1 MIIYIAGPMT
11 GYPGWNKVRFA
22 SAEINLSDNGHTV
35 LNPARHIPF
44 RNPEKITHAQYMKIA
59 FAMIDACDTIYLLD
73 GWRDSKGAT
82 QEYKY
87 AVQHEKNVLF
97 EERRDAL

>member
-11 GYPGWNKVRFA
+11 GYPDWNRSRFK
-22 SAEINLSDNGHTV
+22 SAESRLSWDGHTV
-35 LNPARHIPF
+35 LNPARHIPMW
-44 RNPEKITHAQYMKIA
+44 NPEAITHEQYMKIA

>member
-11 GYPGWNKVRFA
+11 GYPDWNRSRFK
-22 SAEINLSDNGHTV
+22 SAESRLSWGGHTV
-35 LNPARHIPF
+35 LNPARHIPMW
-44 RNPEKITHAQYMKIA
+44 NPEAITHEQYMKIA

-73 GWRDSKGAT
+73 GWRDSKGAI
-82 QEYKY
+82 QEYNY
-87 AVQHEKNVLF
+87 AVQYDKRVLF

>member
-11 GYPGWNKVRFA
+11 GYPGWNKDRFV
-22 SAEINLSDNGHTV
+22 SAEIDLSLDGHTV
-35 LNPARHIPF
+35 LNPAGHIPF
-44 RNPEKITHAQYMKIA
+44 RHPENITHEQYMKIA

-87 AVQHEKNVLF
+87 AVQHEKNILF
-97 EERRDAL
+97 EQEGESE